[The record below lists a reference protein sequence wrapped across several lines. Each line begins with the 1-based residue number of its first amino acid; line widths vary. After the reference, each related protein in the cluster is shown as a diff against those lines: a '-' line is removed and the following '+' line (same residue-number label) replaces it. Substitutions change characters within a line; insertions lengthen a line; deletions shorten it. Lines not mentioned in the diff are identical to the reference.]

1 MRFGSR
7 IYFSILEGNFS
18 VPPPNPIAL
27 QLSPLPPYLESE
39 LQRRFDVHHWAAA
52 EEPQGW
58 LQTHEGDVRVV
69 VTGANAGISNSLVRR
84 LPALQIIALFGV
96 GADKVDLHLAASR
109 GVRVTNTPDVLTDD
123 VADLALGL
131 VLALL
136 RHIPAGDRRVRAGA
150 WPEANAPLAHKV
162 SGRHFGIVGLGRIG
176 KAIAARLSVLGSVS
190 YTHTRQLSVP
200 YPYFSS
206 PIELARACSVLVLA
220 ASANASTQHLIGREV
235 LDALGPYGYI
245 VNVARG
251 SLIDEPELIAALQ
264 AGRIAGAALDVFADE
279 PHVPDTLRGLENV
292 VLTPHIG
299 SATEETRAA
308 MARSVLANLD
318 AFFSGAPLPSALV

>member
-1 MRFGSR
+1 M
-7 IYFSILEGNFS
+7 LEGNHAVS
-18 VPPPNPIAL
+18 PLNRIAL
-27 QLSPLPPYLESE
+27 LLSPLSPYLESE
-39 LQRRFDVHHWAAA
+39 LQRRFEVHHWTAT
-52 EEPQGW
+52 EEQQEW
-58 LQTHEGDVRVV
+58 LQTHGHDIRIV
-69 VTGANAGISNSLVRR
+69 VTKANTGIPNLLVQR

-96 GADKVDLHLAASR
+96 GSDKVDLQLAASR

-123 VADLALGL
+123 VADLSLGL

-136 RHIPAGDRRVRAGA
+136 RDIPAGDRRVRAGA
-150 WPEANAPLAHKV
+150 WPGANAPLAHKV
-162 SGRHFGIVGLGRIG
+162 SGRHFGIIGLGRIG
-176 KAIAARLSVLGSVS
+176 QAIATRLSILGPVS

-200 YPYFSS
+200 YPYFAS
-206 PIELARACSVLVLA
+206 PTELARACSVLVLA
-220 ASANASTQHLIGREV
+220 ASANATTRHLVGRAV
-235 LDALGPYGYI
+235 LDALGPTGYL

-264 AGRIAGAALDVFADE
+264 AKRIAGAALDVFADE
-279 PHVPDTLRGLENV
+279 PNVPDALRGLDNV

-318 AFFSGAPLPSALV
+318 AFFSGAPLPSALI

>member
-1 MRFGSR
+1 
-7 IYFSILEGNFS
+7 
-18 VPPPNPIAL
+18 
-27 QLSPLPPYLESE
+27 
-39 LQRRFDVHHWAAA
+39 
-52 EEPQGW
+52 
-58 LQTHEGDVRVV
+58 
-69 VTGANAGISNSLVRR
+69 
-84 LPALQIIALFGV
+84 
-96 GADKVDLHLAASR
+96 
-109 GVRVTNTPDVLTDD
+109 
-123 VADLALGL
+123 
-131 VLALL
+131 
-136 RHIPAGDRRVRAGA
+136 
-150 WPEANAPLAHKV
+150 LAHKV